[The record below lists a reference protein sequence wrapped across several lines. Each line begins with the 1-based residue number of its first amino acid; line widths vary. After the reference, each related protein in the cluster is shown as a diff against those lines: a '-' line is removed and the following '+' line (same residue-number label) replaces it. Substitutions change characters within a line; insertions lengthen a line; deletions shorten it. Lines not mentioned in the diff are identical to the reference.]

1 MLTGYKDFLVD
12 SKMDEDFARAY
23 DAFELPYTIA
33 KQIIELRQLRGW
45 TQSQLAE
52 KVKTTQSSIAR
63 LENMDQALPS
73 LSFVKRV
80 AEALEAEVEVRFVY
94 R

>member
-1 MLTGYKDFLVD
+1 MNKYK
-12 SKMDEDFARAY
+12 AAY
-23 DAFELPYTIA
+23 DALELPYTIA

-63 LENMDQALPS
+63 LENMDHALPS
-73 LSFVKRV
+73 LSFLKRI
-80 AEALEAEVEVRFVY
+80 ADALGATVSVSIK
-94 R
+94 